1 MSAME
6 CRLSGNPHATGEC
19 VRCWGLSMRRSGW
32 LKRWRGT
39 GARRPVAVYSAT
51 DSWHAH
57 EIAIPTSYREAPASC
72 ILTLAA
78 DPTVATM
85 ISADQPTVV
94 VMKSCQELCADE
106 FSGDH

>member
-1 MSAME
+1 MPSRPRNWRTFSVA
-6 CRLSGNPHATGEC
+6 P
-19 VRCWGLSMRRSGW
+19 GLGP
-32 LKRWRGT
+32 
-39 GARRPVAVYSAT
+39 AAAYSAT

-57 EIAIPTSYREAPASC
+57 EIAIPTSDQQAPASC

-78 DPTVATM
+78 DPAVATM

-94 VMKSCQELCADE
+94 VMKSCQELCANE